1 MKTSLYGMKGSGF
14 GLDLCQADLVQK
26 IETLVATVDRKPGRG
41 ATKRDAD
48 EKTAA
53 TSADDDIGEK
63 RKRLKEQF
71 FGAGSVESHRD
82 RLLADR
88 SMNSESSAD
97 EKVDEEDLDWMLK
110 GLDLPGR
117 KKGKR
122 GRGRKA
128 TNTGLTA
135 SPTKGTKSPRGRGR
149 GRGGSGRG
157 SRGGSGSRGGG
168 SGSRGGG
175 SESSGAKRGR
185 KPLKTPRKPYEESD
199 SD

>member
-1 MKTSLYGMKGSGF
+1 MKTSLYGLKGTGF
-14 GLDLCQADLVQK
+14 GLDLCQPDLVHK

-48 EKTAA
+48 EKNVATAA
-53 TSADDDIGEK
+53 DDIGEK

-110 GLDLPGR
+110 GLDLPVR

-122 GRGRKA
+122 GRGRKD
-128 TNTGLTA
+128 NSGLTA

-157 SRGGSGSRGGG
+157 SRGGTGSRGGG
-168 SGSRGGG
+168 SGSREGG
-175 SESSGAKRGR
+175 SGSRGEKRGR
-185 KPLKTPRKPYEESD
+185 KPLKTPRKPYDESD

>member
-1 MKTSLYGMKGSGF
+1 M
-14 GLDLCQADLVQK
+14 QK

-53 TSADDDIGEK
+53 TAADDDIGEK

-122 GRGRKA
+122 VRKA
-128 TNTGLTA
+128 NTGLTA

-157 SRGGSGSRGGG
+157 SRGGGSGSRGGGSGSRGGG

-175 SESSGAKRGR
+175 SEGRGAIRGR
-185 KPLKTPRKPYEESD
+185 KPLKTPRKPYDESD

>member
-1 MKTSLYGMKGSGF
+1 M
-14 GLDLCQADLVQK
+14 VQK

-41 ATKRDAD
+41 PTKRDAD
-48 EKTAA
+48 EKNAATAA
-53 TSADDDIGEK
+53 DDIGEK

-97 EKVDEEDLDWMLK
+97 EKVDEEDLDWMLR
-110 GLDLPGR
+110 GPDLPGR

-128 TNTGLTA
+128 NTGLTP

-157 SRGGSGSRGGG
+157 SRGITGSRGGG
-168 SGSRGGG
+168 SGSRGGASG
-175 SESSGAKRGR
+175 SRGGASGSRGAIRGR
-185 KPLKTPRKPYEESD
+185 KPLKTPRKPYDESD

>member
-1 MKTSLYGMKGSGF
+1 MH
-14 GLDLCQADLVQK
+14 K

-53 TSADDDIGEK
+53 TSADDIGEK

-71 FGAGSVESHRD
+71 FGAGSVESLRD

-97 EKVDEEDLDWMLK
+97 EKVDEEDLDWMLR

-128 TNTGLTA
+128 DTGLNA

-157 SRGGSGSRGGG
+157 SRDDIGSRGGG
-168 SGSRGGG
+168 SGIRGDSSGSRG
-175 SESSGAKRGR
+175 AIRGR
-185 KPLKTPRKPYEESD
+185 KPLKTPRKPYDESD

>member
-1 MKTSLYGMKGSGF
+1 
-14 GLDLCQADLVQK
+14 
-26 IETLVATVDRKPGRG
+26 
-41 ATKRDAD
+41 
-48 EKTAA
+48 
-53 TSADDDIGEK
+53 
-63 RKRLKEQF
+63 
-71 FGAGSVESHRD
+71 
-82 RLLADR
+82 LADR

-110 GLDLPGR
+110 GLDLPGK

-128 TNTGLTA
+128 NTGGLTA

-157 SRGGSGSRGGG
+157 SRGGGSGSRGGG
-168 SGSRGGG
+168 SGSRGGASG
-175 SESSGAKRGR
+175 SGVAIRGR
-185 KPLKTPRKPYEESD
+185 KPLKTPRKPYDESD